1 MNATPS
7 EGTREGEQLKEAAFR
22 LFERHRRALLRFAR
36 RTFIATLASRGE
48 ATADDVAAAVTIPA
62 GIDPRLL
69 GCVPS
74 NFARRGIVERTGFR
88 KSRRRNRHASI
99 LSVWRLANRAAAEL
113 WLRLNPPIELEA
125 LLPAPPSAT
134 PANDERPTAP
144 TVDRSTLANNE
155 TKPQERNT

>member
-7 EGTREGEQLKEAAFR
+7 EGTRDGEQLKEAAFR

-36 RTFIATLASRGE
+36 RTFIATLATRGE

-74 NFARRGIVERTGFR
+74 DFARQGIVERIGFQ
-88 KSRRRNRHASI
+88 KSRRRSRHASH

-125 LLPAPPSAT
+125 TLPAPPSAT
-134 PANDERPTAP
+134 PTNDERPTVGA
-144 TVDRSTLANNE
+144 VDRSTSTNE
-155 TKPQERNT
+155 ET

>member
-7 EGTREGEQLKEAAFR
+7 EGTRDGEQLKEAAFR
-22 LFERHRRALLRFAR
+22 LFERHRRALLRLAR
-36 RTFIATLASRGE
+36 RTFIATLATRGE

-74 NFARRGIVERTGFR
+74 DFARQGIVERIGFQ
-88 KSRRRNRHASI
+88 KSRRRSRHASH

-125 LLPAPPSAT
+125 TLPAPPSAT
-134 PANDERPTAP
+134 PTNDERPTVGA
-144 TVDRSTLANNE
+144 VDRSTSTNE
-155 TKPQERNT
+155 ET

>member
-1 MNATPS
+1 MKLAPTND
-7 EGTREGEQLKEAAFR
+7 GTGEGEGLKLAAFR
-22 LFERHRRALLRFAR
+22 LLERHRGAQLRLAR
-36 RTFIATLASRGE
+36 RAFLATLASRGE
-48 ATADDVAAAVTIPA
+48 ATADDVAAAVTMPA

-74 NFARRGIVERTGFR
+74 DFARRGIVERIGFR

-125 LLPAPPSAT
+125 LPPAPPSAT

-155 TKPQERNT
+155 T